1 MKAQARLKRL
11 EDAKGGGFFVGIPE
25 KREGHEATSSGVTHA
40 PFRGVTIVRADY
52 ETDDEFWSALEA
64 RKNAL
69 GLKTAIWLPSDPRL
83 L

>member
-1 MKAQARLKRL
+1 MRANQRLKKL
-11 EDAKGGGFFVGIPE
+11 EQASGGGFFVGIPE

-40 PFRGVTIVRADY
+40 PFRGVTIARADY
-52 ETDDEFWSALEA
+52 ETDDDFWAALET

>member
-1 MKAQARLKRL
+1 MRQDQRLKKP
-11 EDAKGGGFFVGIPE
+11 EGAKRGGFFVGIPE
-25 KREGHEATSSGVTHA
+25 KREGHEATSSGITHA
-40 PFRGVTIVRADY
+40 PFKGVTIVRADY
-52 ETDDEFWSALEA
+52 ETDDDFWAALEA